1 MKYAVGFFAF
11 WWDFIVG
18 DSIILAIGSVVAL
31 VSAAALAQSGYSV
44 AAEVLLP
51 LAVVLTLVAALGKR

>member
-18 DSIILAIGSVVAL
+18 DSIILAIGTVVAL
-31 VSAAALAQSGYSV
+31 VSASALAHNGYGL
-44 AAEVLLP
+44 AAEILLP
-51 LAVVLTLVAALGKR
+51 SAVVLTLAAALGKR